1 MSLCF
6 ISNASLVCTKWE
18 VRVPSKQTWGQTVST
33 GHLLAVSLGAAA
45 VGSRSGLGSS
55 WTVVSPKG
63 NSRPMANCARLASR
77 LSLQVAVTESIL
89 APLSSHLASHSKLLR
104 LLTPTEPCH
113 SGHVLSRSA
122 FSWSPAF
129 LFAPVSYPP
138 DLASE
143 CEECFCQLWEGLPA
157 PLEYS

>member
-18 VRVPSKQTWGQTVST
+18 VRVPSKQTWGQTMST

-55 WTVVSPKG
+55 PKG
-63 NSRPMANCARLASR
+63 NSRPMTNCARLASR
-77 LSLQVAVTESIL
+77 LSLQVPVTESIL
-89 APLSSHLASHSKLLR
+89 APLNSPHPASHSKLLR
-104 LLTPTEPCH
+104 LLTPTEPCR
-113 SGHVLSRSA
+113 SGQVLSRSTLCC
-122 FSWSPAF
+122 SPVF

-143 CEECFCQLWEGLPA
+143 CEERFCQLWEGLPA
-157 PLEYS
+157 PFEYS